1 MYTRRFVLFV
11 MICLASIFSE
21 SRISAQ
27 SQPEL
32 IFTNDVNQLKNGS
45 ALVDSKDPL
54 VFRGGDAIFG
64 VLKAPDIT
72 PYTSS
77 KNGARIVR
85 VIWSDANE
93 YNNWDELFTFEIP
106 ITTEQ
111 LKSKTFTFTIIPD
124 TYDYSAAGFGKFLSR
139 FGDEKKKVL
148 FKVRIESDEGRHFF
162 IQSGFYIDQSQG
174 TGRYAEWLDRSIN
187 QTLQEKAAAVCKPA
201 LDGQLNTQFG
211 QGRVASLAF
220 SPDGKMLASGRE
232 GGVKVWDFATGKELM
247 SLAHGGTVQSVTF
260 NADGTVLAS
269 AGSNQCLVLWN
280 LSASKSILRLQE
292 PDDHRT
298 TLYSV
303 RFSPDSRSLVTA
315 SNRLRLW
322 DASSGDLTKTADL
335 NDRFRTSQANFLE
348 GRVYAVFSPNGKT
361 IAAGDVH
368 GNGQD
373 AGKVSIYETATLKLL
388 GTLSAGYSKAVL
400 SVAFSPDGKLLASG
414 SENGAI
420 RLWDLSTATELQTF
434 SRQSDRIW
442 SVALSPDGAVLATAG
457 EDGMVKVWEVASGKE
472 LRTLKAGTPTY
483 AVVFSPDGKSLV
495 SGGLNG
501 LITVWELSTGNL
513 VRRIPAGS
521 GLVLQ

>member
-1 MYTRRFVLFV
+1 V
-11 MICLASIFSE
+11 ISLASIFSE
-21 SRISAQ
+21 SRIFAQ

-32 IFTNDVNQLKNGS
+32 IFTNDANQLKNAS
-45 ALVDSKDPL
+45 ALVDGKDPS
-54 VFRGGDAIFG
+54 VFKGGDAIFG

-77 KNGARIVR
+77 KNGARILR
-85 VIWSDANE
+85 VIWSALNE
-93 YNNWDELFTFEIP
+93 YDNFDELFTFEIP
-106 ITTEQ
+106 ITAEQ
-111 LKSKTFTFTIIPD
+111 LKNKTFTFTIIPD
-124 TYDYSAAGFGKFLSR
+124 TYDYSASGLVKFLSR

-174 TGRYAEWLDRSIN
+174 TGRYAEWLSRSTN
-187 QTLQEKAAAVCKPA
+187 QALQEKASTVCKPA

-211 QGRVASLAF
+211 KERVASLAF

-247 SLAHGGTVQSVTF
+247 SLAQGGIVQSVTF
-260 NADGTVLAS
+260 NTDGTVIAS

-315 SNRLRLW
+315 SDHLRLW
-322 DASSGDLTKTADL
+322 DASSGDLTKTAGL
-335 NDRFRTSQANFLE
+335 NDRFKTPQANFLA
-348 GRVYAVFSPNGKT
+348 GRAYAVFSPNGKS
-361 IAAGDVH
+361 IAVGDFH

-388 GTLSAGYSKAVL
+388 GTLSAGYSKGVL

-420 RLWDLSTATELQTF
+420 RLWDLSTATESQTF
-434 SRQSDRIW
+434 SRQSEKIW
-442 SVALSPDGAVLATAG
+442 SVTFSPDGTLLATG
-457 EDGMVKVWEVASGKE
+457 SDDGIVKVWEVATGKE

-483 AVVFSPDGKSLV
+483 TVVFSPDGKSLV

-501 LITVWELSTGNL
+501 LITVWEPSTGNL
-513 VRRIPAGS
+513 IRRIPAES
-521 GLVLQ
+521 GLILK